1 MSAVSDLLQAIFG
14 NKQPNFYAEFEGW
27 LRSSRRFRDFAHAYR
42 NKIRAK
48 LNNAKHPGSQE
59 DLYAEL
65 QAAATFL
72 RPPHFALEYD
82 HYAAAK
88 QRGPDFTV
96 TFRSRTLFNVEVR
109 RVAVGPQKLAAIV
122 CEKVGQLP
130 PSSINLVW
138 LAAADALG
146 EAELAAT
153 HVQLRQAAESKEDGY
168 FQNRGF
174 ASAAE
179 FVKRYP
185 RLSGIVLY
193 QSGVQA
199 LWLNPIARHAVP
211 RDLQSAL
218 RQLQSGD

>member
-1 MSAVSDLLQAIFG
+1 M
-14 NKQPNFYAEFEGW
+14 
-27 LRSSRRFRDFAHAYR
+27 
-42 NKIRAK
+42 
-48 LNNAKHPGSQE
+48 
-59 DLYAEL
+59 
-65 QAAATFL
+65 
-72 RPPHFALEYD
+72 
-82 HYAAAK
+82 
-88 QRGPDFTV
+88 
-96 TFRSRTLFNVEVR
+96 R
-109 RVAVGPQKLAAIV
+109 RVGTGPQKLAAIV

-146 EAELAAT
+146 EADLAAA
-153 HVQLRQAAESKEDGY
+153 HVHLRQAAEGKDDGY

-179 FVKRYP
+179 FAKRYP

-199 LWLNPIARHAVP
+199 LWLNPLARHVVP

-218 RQLQSGD
+218 RQLQTGD

>member
-14 NKQPNFYAEFEGW
+14 DKQPHFYAEFEGW
-27 LRSSRRFRDFAHAYR
+27 LRSSRRFRDFAHEYR

-59 DLYAEL
+59 DLHAEL
-65 QAAATFL
+65 QAAAAL
-72 RPPHFALEYD
+72 LSQPHFALEYE

-96 TFRSRTLFNVEVR
+96 TFRSRTIFNIEVR
-109 RVAVGPQKLAAIV
+109 RAAAGPQKLAAIV
-122 CEKVGQLP
+122 CEKIGQLP

-138 LAAADALG
+138 LAAAEATG
-146 EAELAAT
+146 EAHLAAV
-153 HVQLRQAAESKEDGY
+153 HVQLRQSAEGKDDGY

-174 ASAAE
+174 TNAAD
-179 FVKRYP
+179 FARRYP
-185 RLSGIVLY
+185 RLSGIVLHH
-193 QSGVQA
+193 SGAQN
-199 LWLNPIARHAVP
+199 LWLNPLARHIVP

-218 RQLQSGD
+218 RQLQTAA